1 MRISVSILI
10 CILLGSVTPSP
21 AQIATGNEAGV
32 SMGHLHLNVRD
43 VEANRKFFVA
53 IGGVPLKVEPFEII
67 KFPDVLIY
75 LNLFPGAPSSSGGM
89 VGTVVDHF
97 GFRTRNLQESLS
109 KWKAAGLKF
118 DVGPNE
124 GQAYLYTPDDLKF
137 EVIEDKS
144 ISVPIANY
152 HIHFFVPEGDV
163 PKIQAWYA
171 KTFGAKPGTRLRNQA
186 ADLPGVN
193 LTFSK
198 TSGPTVGT
206 KGRLMD
212 HIGFEIK
219 NLESFCKK
227 LEASGVKFDRPYSK
241 TPAGLGLAFLTDPW
255 GTYIELNEGLDHY

>member
-1 MRISVSILI
+1 MKIPLSILI
-10 CILLGSVTPSP
+10 FILSAALATSA
-21 AQIATGNEAGV
+21 AQLAAGNEAGV

-43 VEANRKFFVA
+43 VEANKKFFVA
-53 IGGVPLKVEPFEII
+53 IGGSALKIEPFDII

-75 LNLFPGAPSSSGGM
+75 LNLVPGAPAAAGGM

-97 GFRTRNLQESLS
+97 GFRARNLDESLR

-118 DVGPNE
+118 DVGPNV

-144 ISVPIANY
+144 LSVPIANY

-163 PKIQAWYA
+163 SKIQAWYA
-171 KTFGAKPGTRLRNQA
+171 KMFGAKSGTRLRNQA

-193 LTFSK
+193 LTFSQ
-198 TSGPTVGT
+198 TSAATVGT
-206 KGRLMD
+206 KGRLLD
-212 HIGFEIK
+212 HIGFEVK
-219 NLESFCKK
+219 DLERFCKK

-241 TPAGLGLAFLTDPW
+241 TPAGLGLAFLSDPW
-255 GTYIELNEGLDHY
+255 GTYIELNEGLDRY